1 MARRPRRNHSNDFK
15 AKVALAAIKA
25 EKTLAE
31 LSAEFDVHQNQ
42 IIDWKNQLISASS
55 QAFDQSKAPTEPP
68 IDLKKLHAKIGEQA
82 LEIDFFRRCV
92 EETGP
97 LQPQKL
103 IDDSLQIS
111 VSKQAQL
118 LKVSRGCYY
127 YRPKPVSASD
137 LKLMRCMDELHMQYP
152 FAGSRMMRDL
162 LNRQGHHIGRRHT
175 RTLMKKMGINALY
188 CKPNLSQANQAHR
201 KYPYLLKGLAIQRS
215 NQVWSTDITYIPMAK
230 GFVYLCAVIDWH
242 SRKVLAHRVSISMEV
257 TFCIETLNEA
267 IEKYG
272 RPEIFNTDQG
282 SQFTSDAFI
291 DVLKSNDI
299 QISMD
304 GKGRWVDNVMVERLW
319 RSVKYEEVYLKAYSN
334 VLDAK
339 KQLNAYF
346 EFYNLK
352 RPHSSLDKMTP
363 DEFYYDQLPQQNKV
377 A

>member
-1 MARRPRRNHSNDFK
+1 
-15 AKVALAAIKA
+15 
-25 EKTLAE
+25 
-31 LSAEFDVHQNQ
+31 
-42 IIDWKNQLISASS
+42 
-55 QAFDQSKAPTEPP
+55 
-68 IDLKKLHAKIGEQA
+68 
-82 LEIDFFRRCV
+82 
-92 EETGP
+92 
-97 LQPQKL
+97 
-103 IDDSLQIS
+103 
-111 VSKQAQL
+111 
-118 LKVSRGCYY
+118 
-127 YRPKPVSASD
+127 
-137 LKLMRCMDELHMQYP
+137 MRCMDELHMQYP

-188 CKPNLSQANQAHR
+188 CKPKLRQGNEADG

-257 TFCIETLNEA
+257 TFCIVTLNEA

-291 DVLKSNDI
+291 DVLKSNGI

-304 GKGRWVDNVMVERLW
+304 GKGRWVDNVMVERLCCIF
-319 RSVKYEEVYLKAYSN
+319 KYEDVYFISYSS
-334 VLDAK
+334 VTDAK
-339 KQLNAYF
+339 KQLSAYF

-352 RPHSSLDKMTP
+352 QPHSSLDKMTP